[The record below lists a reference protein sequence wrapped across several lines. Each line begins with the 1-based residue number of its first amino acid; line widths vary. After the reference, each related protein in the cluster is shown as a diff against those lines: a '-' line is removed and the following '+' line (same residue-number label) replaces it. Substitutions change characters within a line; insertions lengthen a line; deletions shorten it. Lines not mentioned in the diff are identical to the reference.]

1 MAPTP
6 RSGHT
11 NIIRLRKSRRFM
23 VVIRPNKKP
32 KYIGI
37 YDTLPEAIEAR
48 DAGLL
53 ESRQS
58 SPNFFSEPIINGTS
72 DQGGT
77 ADRAP

>member
-1 MAPTP
+1 MAPLP

-11 NIIRLRKSRRFM
+11 NIIRLRKSKRFM

-53 ESRQS
+53 ESRLS
-58 SPNFFSEPIINGTS
+58 SANFFSEPIINDAS
-72 DQGGT
+72 DEGGT